1 MGSSYNALEYNKLIS
16 FIWSVA
22 GDCLRDVYVRGK
34 YRDVIIPMTIIR
46 RFDSIIE
53 PHKNKMLE
61 YKKMAEDN
69 KLDVE
74 ETLNTMV
81 ELPFYNISNF
91 NLQDLKHETNRQNLK
106 KNFEEYLNGFSDN
119 IKDIL
124 VADGVLF
131 VEEYGMTRYKN
142 FEETLQVV
150 QNLNKNVLGI
160 ATYKL

>member
-1 MGSSYNALEYNKLIS
+1 MSSSYNALEYNKLIS

-61 YKKMAEDN
+61 YKTMAEDN

-124 VADGVLF
+124 EKFDLIA
-131 VEEYGMTRYKN
+131 K
-142 FEETLQVV
+142 
-150 QNLNKNVLGI
+150 LGR
-160 ATYKL
+160 